1 MTEACMTALRCP
13 IWPSLITIKAMM
25 LIKQVGVLVNI
36 LNCKLKKHVAAV
48 FKSEGINLTAE
59 QFLVM
64 DTLWNQGE
72 MTQQSIAYIIQ
83 KDKNSVTQFI
93 DNLEKK
99 RLVQRVVDTSDRRV
113 NNIRL
118 SKAGLAMK
126 DNTKKVAIDALND
139 IVAGIPEEDLKS
151 FVRVLNKAC
160 DNIEKLKL

>member
-1 MTEACMTALRCP
+1 
-13 IWPSLITIKAMM
+13 M
-25 LIKQVGVLVNI
+25 LIKQVGVMVNI
-36 LNCKLKKHVAAV
+36 LNCKLKKHIASV

-99 RLVQRVVDTSDRRV
+99 GLVNRVVDSSDRRV

-118 SKAGLAMK
+118 SKAGMAMK
-126 DNTKKVAIDALND
+126 DNTKNVAIDILND
-139 IVAGIPEEDLKS
+139 IVEGISEEYLKT
-151 FVRVLNKAC
+151 FVKVLNKAC
-160 DNIEKLKL
+160 DNIEKLKE

>member
-1 MTEACMTALRCP
+1 
-13 IWPSLITIKAMM
+13 MM

-36 LNCKLKKHVAAV
+36 LNCKLKKHVASV

-72 MTQQSIAYIIQ
+72 MTQQTIAYIIQ

-99 RLVQRVVDTSDRRV
+99 GLVQRVVDSTDRRV

-118 SKAGLAMK
+118 SDAGMAMK
-126 DNTKKVAIDALND
+126 DNTKRVAIAALND
-139 IVAGIPEEDLKS
+139 IVEGIPEEDLKS

>member
-1 MTEACMTALRCP
+1 
-13 IWPSLITIKAMM
+13 M

-36 LNCKLKKHVAAV
+36 LNCRLKKYVAAV
-48 FKSEGINLTAE
+48 FKAEGINLTAE

-72 MTQQSIAYIIQ
+72 MTQQTIAYIIQ

-99 RLVQRVVDTSDRRV
+99 GLVKREVDSSDRRV

-118 SKAGLAMK
+118 SEAGMAMK
-126 DNTKKVAIDALND
+126 DNTKRVAIATLND
-139 IVAGIPEEDLKS
+139 IVDGIPEEDLKT
-151 FVRVLNKAC
+151 FVRVLNKAN
-160 DNIEKLKL
+160 DNIEKLNM

>member
-1 MTEACMTALRCP
+1 
-13 IWPSLITIKAMM
+13 M
-25 LIKQVGVLVNI
+25 LIKQVGVMVNI
-36 LNCKLKKHVAAV
+36 LNCKLKKHIASV

-99 RLVQRVVDTSDRRV
+99 GLVNRVVDSSDRRV

-118 SKAGLAMK
+118 SKAGMAMK
-126 DNTKKVAIDALND
+126 DNTKNVAIDILND
-139 IVAGIPEEDLKS
+139 IVEGISEEDLKT
-151 FVRVLNKAC
+151 FVKVLNKAC
-160 DNIEKLKL
+160 DNIEKLKE

>member
-1 MTEACMTALRCP
+1 
-13 IWPSLITIKAMM
+13 MM
-25 LIKQVGVLVNI
+25 LIKQVGVMVNI
-36 LNCKLKKHVAAV
+36 LNCKLKKHIASV

-99 RLVQRVVDTSDRRV
+99 GLVNRVVDSSDRRV

-118 SKAGLAMK
+118 SKAGMAMK
-126 DNTKKVAIDALND
+126 DNTKNVAIEILND
-139 IVAGIPEEDLKS
+139 IVEGISEEDLKT
-151 FVRVLNKAC
+151 FVKVLNKAC
-160 DNIEKLKL
+160 DNIEKLKE

>member
-1 MTEACMTALRCP
+1 
-13 IWPSLITIKAMM
+13 MM
-25 LIKQVGVLVNI
+25 LIKQVGVMVNI
-36 LNCKLKKHVAAV
+36 FNCKMKKHIASV

-72 MTQQSIAYIIQ
+72 MTQQSIAYLIQ

-99 RLVQRVVDTSDRRV
+99 GLVNRVVDASDRRV

-118 SKAGLAMK
+118 SKAGMEMK
-126 DNTKKVAIDALND
+126 DNTKNVAIDILND
-139 IVAGIPEEDLKS
+139 IVDGISEEDLRT
-151 FVRVLNKAC
+151 FVKVLDKAC
-160 DNIEKLKL
+160 DNIEKLKE